1 MKTELLI
8 FGGTTEGR
16 EISLLAESLGY
27 KVTLCVATDYGE
39 AQMEKRENLKVKIGR
54 LNEDEMA
61 ELISGGD
68 FAAVIDASH
77 PYATELRQNII
88 KACEKTSRRRLRL
101 LREQSELKGCNCFD
115 SLEKACGKASEIEG
129 NILAVTGS
137 KELLPYTKIKGW
149 PSRVFVRVLP
159 TKASLELC
167 RKAGVPEEN
176 IIAAKGPFSKEENLL
191 HLQNHDIKIMITK
204 DGGPEGGFENKVL
217 AAQSVG
223 AKVFVVRRPME
234 EGHSFSQV
242 ENILREGL

>member
-1 MKTELLI
+1 
-8 FGGTTEGR
+8 
-16 EISLLAESLGY
+16 
-27 KVTLCVATDYGE
+27 
-39 AQMEKRENLKVKIGR
+39 MEKRENLKVKIGR

-61 ELISGGD
+61 ELIHHVGFS
-68 FAAVIDASH
+68 AVIDASH

-88 KACEKTSRRRLRL
+88 KACEKTICRRLRL
-101 LREQSELKGCNCFD
+101 LREQSELKGCDCFE
-115 SLEKACGKASEIEG
+115 SLEKACEKASEVYG

-159 TKASLELC
+159 TEASLELC
-167 RKAGVPEEN
+167 RKAGVAEGN
-176 IIAAKGPFSKEENLL
+176 IIAAKGPFSKEKNLS
-191 HLQNHDIKIMITK
+191 HLKNHDIKIMITK

-234 EGHSFSQV
+234 DGHSFSQV
-242 ENILREGL
+242 EDILREGL